1 MKIVA
6 YLIIYFSLFLLSFL
20 MLTGIVREFEQKY
33 PLLVN
38 RKWKRMLWLI
48 SCLLF
53 IPLFIVWVKLPF
65 FILDE
70 IKTFLGGR
78 NDK

>member
-6 YLIIYFSLFLLSFL
+6 YLIIYFSMVMISFL
-20 MLTGIVREFEQKY
+20 MLTSIVREFEQKHTS
-33 PLLVN
+33 LVN
-38 RKWKRMLWLI
+38 RRWKRMLWLI
-48 SCLLF
+48 SCLFF
-53 IPLFIVWVKLPF
+53 IPLFIVWVKFPF

-70 IKTFLGGR
+70 IRAFLGGR

>member
-6 YLIIYFSLFLLSFL
+6 YLIIYFSMFLLSFL
-20 MLTGIVREFEQKY
+20 MLTDIIREFEQKY
-33 PLLVN
+33 PSLVN
-38 RKWKRMLWLI
+38 RRWKRMLWLI

-53 IPLFIVWVKLPF
+53 IPLVIVWVKFPF

-70 IKTFLGGR
+70 IRAFLGGW

>member
-38 RKWKRMLWLI
+38 RRWKRMLWLI

-53 IPLFIVWVKLPF
+53 IPLFIVWMKFPF

-70 IKTFLGGR
+70 MRAFLGGK
-78 NDK
+78 NNK